1 MEIAIS
7 QRVVFDKS
15 SRETRDVLDQDW
27 YKFASSI
34 NIRLYPIPNKINNVE
49 EYIYKLNLDGVIFSG
64 GNNIG
69 SQNKI
74 LFKSK
79 TLINDDVSLSRE
91 KVEIKLLNWSIQ
103 NKKPVIGV
111 CKGMQFINSYFDGH
125 QSLTDSSKHVNK
137 MHEVRF
143 IDKKFIKIYGKSQIV
158 NSYHNF
164 GINRNN
170 LSADLIPTSISDN
183 EIESFKHVKNKI
195 YGIMWHPER
204 NIPFNKSDIEL
215 FKNVFYK

>member
-143 IDKKFIKIYGKSQIV
+143 IDKKFG
-158 NSYHNF
+158 
-164 GINRNN
+164 
-170 LSADLIPTSISDN
+170 
-183 EIESFKHVKNKI
+183 
-195 YGIMWHPER
+195 M
-204 NIPFNKSDIEL
+204 
-215 FKNVFYK
+215 